1 MPEID
6 DLYGA
11 AMRYTRD
18 PTDAQ
23 DLVQETAAKAYRSLH
38 QFQQGTNLR
47 AWLYRILHTTYISMY
62 RKAQR
67 RPQETL
73 QEGIDDFSFY
83 DEARTGPSAEV
94 EVLEAITDDE
104 VKQAL
109 AELPDA
115 FPMAVYLADVEG
127 LRLQGDR
134 RDHGHADRHGDV
146 PAAPRKESPP
156 ACVGNV
162 CTPARAD
169 RRRPGGR
176 GMTVHHP
183 DGEIPVALFRRRGG
197 LQRGAARPAPVSR
210 RGAARPRPA
219 RRSGH
224 TWRPAT
230 RAPTG
235 SPSRN
240 SCAPSSATVAPST
253 RPRSCWTAFACASTR
268 SADPASRTEGGGRP
282 TLGASVRAIR
292 GAP

>member
-6 DLYGA
+6 RLYGA

-109 AELPDA
+109 AELPET
-115 FPMAVYLADVEG
+115 FRMAVYLADVEG
-127 LRLQGDR
+127 FAYKEIAEIMDTPIGTVMSRLHRG
-134 RDHGHADRHGDV
+134 
-146 PAAPRKESPP
+146 RK
-156 ACVGNV
+156 A
-162 CTPARAD
+162 
-169 RRRPGGR
+169 
-176 GMTVHHP
+176 
-183 DGEIPVALFRRRGG
+183 
-197 LQRGAARPAPVSR
+197 LQRALGTYARQ
-210 RGAARPRPA
+210 RGLI
-219 RRSGH
+219 
-224 TWRPAT
+224 
-230 RAPTG
+230 
-235 SPSRN
+235 
-240 SCAPSSATVAPST
+240 
-253 RPRSCWTAFACASTR
+253 
-268 SADPASRTEGGGRP
+268 ADDPEDEA
-282 TLGASVRAIR
+282 
-292 GAP
+292 